1 MNAHEMKR
9 RTKELALDG
18 IKLISDFPETI
29 AAKVIANQLVRSAT
43 SVGANYRAVCRAKS
57 KADFI
62 AKLNIVLEEADE
74 LAYWLEITSES
85 GMLRAEKINP
95 LLNET
100 DQIISILVSS
110 IKTSKNIKKE
120 KSY

>member
-9 RTKELALDG
+9 RTKELALAN
-18 IKLISDFPETI
+18 IRLISEFPQTI
-29 AAKVIANQLVRSAT
+29 AGNIIAHQLVRSAT

-62 AKLNIVLEEADE
+62 SKLNMVLEEADE
-74 LAYWLEITSES
+74 VAYWLEITSES
-85 GMLRAEKINP
+85 GILPAPRIDS

-110 IKTSKNIKKE
+110 IKTSKNIQKE
-120 KSY
+120 ES